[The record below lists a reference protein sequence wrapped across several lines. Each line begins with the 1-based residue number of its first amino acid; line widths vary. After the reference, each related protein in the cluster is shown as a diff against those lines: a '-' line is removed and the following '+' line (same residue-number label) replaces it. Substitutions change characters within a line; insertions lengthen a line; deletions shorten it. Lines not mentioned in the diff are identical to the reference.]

1 MLRQDRRA
9 PPAGG
14 HHGTLRAQSGPS
26 RDLRA
31 ILAGILETGDVI
43 GREGG
48 RTVLAVT
55 VDDWIMDELAI
66 VGADE
71 WEEELAA

>member
-1 MLRQDRRA
+1 MLRQDGRV

-31 ILAGILETGDVI
+31 FLAGILETGDVI

-48 RTVLAVT
+48 RMALAVT
-55 VDDWIMDELAI
+55 DELAT

-71 WEEELAA
+71 REEELAA